1 MKYTLEQLAEIVEI
15 YKSTPNLDTV
25 NALAKQ
31 YDIPTRSLIAKLSYI
46 GVYKKKEYTNKR
58 GETPTRK
65 EEYIERIS
73 TMLDIDLTLLD
84 SMEKVTKMALV
95 KLDER
100 IHALITDPKLH

>member
-1 MKYTLEQLAEIVEI
+1 MKYTIEQLAEIVEI
-15 YKSTPNLDTV
+15 YKETPTLETV
-25 NALAKQ
+25 NSLAKH
-31 YDIPTRSLIAKLSYI
+31 YDIPPRSIIAKLSSMGI
-46 GVYKKKEYTNKR
+46 YKKKEYTNKR

-73 TMLDIDLTLLD
+73 TMLDIDLALLD

-100 IHALITDPKLH
+100 IQALIDPKLH